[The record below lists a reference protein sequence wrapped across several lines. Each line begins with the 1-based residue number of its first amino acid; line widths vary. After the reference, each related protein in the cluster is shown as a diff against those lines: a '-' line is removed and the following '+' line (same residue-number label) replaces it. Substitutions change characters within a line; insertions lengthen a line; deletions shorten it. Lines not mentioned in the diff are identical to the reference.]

1 MALAR
6 DGETGDEPSPYTR
19 LMLRIESVS
28 KRFKSGN
35 YGVRDLSLRSGTGVL
50 GLLGPN
56 GAGKTTLMQ
65 MIATV
70 TRPTAGR
77 IFFRDVDVVARPDEL
92 RRRLGYLP
100 QDFGVYDN
108 LTALEF
114 LTYFAALKG
123 VHDRVRLQQML
134 ETVNLHQVANRQ
146 VGGFS
151 GGMKQRLGIA
161 QALINDPDLVI
172 VDEPTAG
179 LDPEERVRFRNVLSD
194 LGAGRLVIL
203 STHIVSDVESIATE
217 IAILKEGALVALAAP
232 EALMRQAEGSVWD
245 VVLPSERFDELR
257 HTHPVSAAVRKSD
270 GVHARIV
277 SAVPIA
283 GGVPAEP
290 TLEDAFLYVM
300 RSGGTMHRRGEAVA

>member
-1 MALAR
+1 
-6 DGETGDEPSPYTR
+6 
-19 LMLRIESVS
+19 MLRIESVS
-28 KRFKSGN
+28 KRFRSGN
-35 YGVRDLSLRSGTGVL
+35 YGVRDVTLTARGGVL

-70 TRPTAGR
+70 TRPTAGT
-77 IFFRDVDVVARPDEL
+77 IFFNDIDIVANPDALRP
-92 RRRLGYLP
+92 RLGYLP
-100 QDFGVYDN
+100 QDFGVYEN
-108 LTALEF
+108 LTASEF
-114 LTYFAALKG
+114 LSYFAALKG
-123 VHDRVRLQQML
+123 VRSKSRVQELL
-134 ETVNLHQVANRQ
+134 ELVNLHSVANRA

-217 IAILKEGALVALAAP
+217 IAIMKEGALVALDTP
-232 EALMRQAEGSVWD
+232 EGMMRRADGSVWE
-245 VVLPSERFDELR
+245 VVVPSEQFDELR
-257 HTHPVSAAVRKSD
+257 RRMHVSAAVRKPD

-277 SAVPIA
+277 ANERPVQDAVA
-283 GGVPAEP
+283 AEP
-290 TLEDAFLYVM
+290 TLEDAFLF
-300 RSGGTMHRRGEAVA
+300 TMKNGATGPQPAVVAA

>member
-1 MALAR
+1 
-6 DGETGDEPSPYTR
+6 
-19 LMLRIESVS
+19 MLRIESVS
-28 KRFKSGN
+28 KRFRSGN
-35 YGVRDLSLRSGTGVL
+35 YGVRDVSFDIKGGVL

-70 TRPTAGR
+70 TKPTAGR
-77 IFFRDVDVVARPDEL
+77 IFFHGTDAVAKSDDL

-100 QDFGVYDN
+100 QDFGVYEN
-108 LTALEF
+108 LTAFEF
-114 LTYFAALKG
+114 LSYFAALKG
-123 VHDRVRLQQML
+123 VRSRARVQELL
-134 ETVNLHQVANRQ
+134 EMVNLHAVAGRA

-179 LDPEERVRFRNVLSD
+179 LDPEERVRFRNILSD
-194 LGAGRLVIL
+194 LGEGRLVIL

-217 IAILKEGALVALAAP
+217 IAIMRGGALVTLATP
-232 EALMRQAEGSVWD
+232 EALMQSAGGSVWE
-245 VVLPSERFDELR
+245 VVLPSPQFDEVR
-257 HTHPVSAAVRKSD
+257 RTMHVSGAVRRSD

-277 SAVPIA
+277 SPVRPVAHA
-283 GGVPAEP
+283 TPAEP
-290 TLEDAFLYVM
+290 TLEDAFLFTM
-300 RSGGTMHRRGEAVA
+300 NGGAAAAPAAEKVA

>member
-1 MALAR
+1 
-6 DGETGDEPSPYTR
+6 
-19 LMLRIESVS
+19 MLRIESVS
-28 KRFKSGN
+28 KRFRSGN
-35 YGVRDLSLRSGTGVL
+35 FGVRDLTLTARGGVL

-70 TRPTAGR
+70 TKPTVGR
-77 IFFRDVDVVARPDEL
+77 IFFRDIDIVESPDTLRP
-92 RRRLGYLP
+92 RLGYLP

-108 LTALEF
+108 LTAVEF
-114 LTYFAALKG
+114 LSYFAALKG
-123 VHDRVRLQQML
+123 VRGKAKVQELL
-134 ETVNLHQVANRQ
+134 ELVNLHSVANRA

-203 STHIVSDVESIATE
+203 STHIVSDVESIATD
-217 IAILKEGALVALAAP
+217 IAIMKEGALVALDTP
-232 EALMRQAEGSVWD
+232 EGLMRTAQGSVWD
-245 VVLPSERFDELR
+245 VVVPSEKFDELR
-257 HTHPVSAAVRKSD
+257 KRMHISSALRKPD

-277 SAVPIA
+277 ASERPVQDAVI
-283 GGVPAEP
+283 AEP
-290 TLEDAFLYVM
+290 TLEDAFLFTM
-300 RSGGTMHRRGEAVA
+300 KGGVAGSQPAAAAA

>member
-1 MALAR
+1 
-6 DGETGDEPSPYTR
+6 
-19 LMLRIESVS
+19 MLRIDSVS
-28 KRFKSGN
+28 KRFRSGN
-35 YGVRDLSLRSGTGVL
+35 YGVRDVSFDVKGGVL

-56 GAGKTTLMQ
+56 GAGKSTLMQ

-70 TRPTAGR
+70 TKPSAGK
-77 IFFRDVDVVARPDEL
+77 IFFRDSDIVARPDDL

-100 QDFGVYDN
+100 QDFGVYEN

-114 LTYFAALKG
+114 LSYFAALKG
-123 VHDRVRLQQML
+123 VRDRKKIQEML
-134 ETVNLHQVANRQ
+134 EMVNLHSVAGRA

-194 LGAGRLVIL
+194 LGEGRLVIL
-203 STHIVSDVESIATE
+203 STHIVSDVESIATQ
-217 IAILKEGALVALAAP
+217 IAIMKEGALVALATP
-232 EALMRQAEGSVWD
+232 EGLMREAEGSVWEA
-245 VVLPSERFDELR
+245 VLPSEQFDQVR
-257 HTHPVSAAVRKSD
+257 RTMNVSGAVRKSD

-277 SAVPIA
+277 SPERPVPHA
-283 GGVPAEP
+283 TPAEP
-290 TLEDAFLYVM
+290 TLEDAFLFTM
-300 RSGGTMHRRGEAVA
+300 KGGAAGFPAVEKVA